1 MTSFVG
7 LFLSMPVKFVCGAHL
22 ATKMNNLRLLIV
34 FLLYVTEINSPY
46 ISDTNKFQ
54 CIFIVMISPD
64 GVVRRKVYSS

>member
-34 FLLYVTEINSPY
+34 FLYMSHQESALLVSLTQINS
-46 ISDTNKFQ
+46 S
-54 CIFIVMISPD
+54 VSLLL
-64 GVVRRKVYSS
+64 